1 MFIRVRCDIASLGM
15 KVVDVIC
22 VCYDKCCMGRNI
34 VGCCNSFDVSVDVID
49 SSLSRFT
56 NFRSTK
62 LTISSCLIFVLVGK
76 EETRKILNQITV
88 DVVAIILIS
97 ALFNTLT
104 TV

>member
-1 MFIRVRCDIASLGM
+1 M
-15 KVVDVIC
+15 VVDV
-22 VCYDKCCMGRNI
+22 VVGVTVEDAVDAGVV

-104 TV
+104 AV